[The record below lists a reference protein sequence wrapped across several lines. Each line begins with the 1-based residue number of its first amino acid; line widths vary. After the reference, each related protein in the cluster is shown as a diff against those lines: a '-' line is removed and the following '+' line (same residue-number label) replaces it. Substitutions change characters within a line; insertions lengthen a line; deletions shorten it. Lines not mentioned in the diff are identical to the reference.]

1 MLKNPAL
8 FPFCTDLWILWSWS
22 NSSAIHLSALPI
34 SFICSIGGPSDKIE
48 HINLGC
54 CFKSLH
60 INKIVLFLFYQLL
73 TTCLWVIQWQT
84 LTYELV
90 SVVIQWQ
97 TLTYELVS
105 VLYNDKHLLMNLS
118 LCYTMTNTYLWTCLC
133 GYTIANTYL
142 WTCLCGY
149 TIANTYLWTCLC
161 GYTMTNAYL
170 WTCLCGYTI
179 ANTYELFL
187 FFCDLFF
194 SMFSH
199 QFKICSFSKRHC
211 SLDHDCINRLC
222 WIKKN
227 IGWFTLQ

>member
-1 MLKNPAL
+1 MKMLKNPAL

-60 INKIVLFLFYQLL
+60 INKIVLFSFYQLL

-118 LCYTMTNTYLWTCLC
+118 LWLYNSKHLLMNLSLWLYNDKRLLMNLSMWLYNSKHLWTVFV
-133 GYTIANTYL
+133 
-142 WTCLCGY
+142 
-149 TIANTYLWTCLC
+149 
-161 GYTMTNAYL
+161 
-170 WTCLCGYTI
+170 
-179 ANTYELFL
+179 FL
-187 FFCDLFF
+187 RFVF
-194 SMFSH
+194 
-199 QFKICSFSKRHC
+199 
-211 SLDHDCINRLC
+211 
-222 WIKKN
+222 
-227 IGWFTLQ
+227 